1 MEEQVKKIH
10 KRILIFFPRNYE
22 NTLSFK
28 QFAKHVPDIDTRG
41 LFKFHK
47 ECLLAGTEGHYIGLY
62 ILLEL
67 QVINER
73 QRGIF
78 NY

>member
-1 MEEQVKKIH
+1 MVYGGASKKNGY
-10 KRILIFFPRNYE
+10 ILSNYV
-22 NTLSFK
+22 NILSFK
-28 QFAKHVPDIDTRG
+28 QLNMFLTLTLGGSLSFTKIVY
-41 LFKFHK
+41 
-47 ECLLAGTEGHYIGLY
+47 GTEGHYIGFY
-62 ILLEL
+62 ILLEP

>member
-1 MEEQVKKIH
+1 MEEQVKRKYT
-10 KRILIFFPRNYE
+10 KGYILSNYE
-22 NTLSFK
+22 NILSFK
-28 QFAKHVPDIDTRG
+28 QFAKHVPYIDTRG

-47 ECLLAGTEGHYIGLY
+47 ECLLAGTEGLYIGFY

>member
-1 MEEQVKKIH
+1 MEEQVKKN
-10 KRILIFFPRNYE
+10 KKGYILSKYE
-22 NTLSFK
+22 NILSFK
-28 QFAKHVPDIDTRG
+28 QFAKHVPYIDTRG

-47 ECLLAGTEGHYIGLY
+47 ECLLAGSEGHYIGFY
-62 ILLEL
+62 ILLEP